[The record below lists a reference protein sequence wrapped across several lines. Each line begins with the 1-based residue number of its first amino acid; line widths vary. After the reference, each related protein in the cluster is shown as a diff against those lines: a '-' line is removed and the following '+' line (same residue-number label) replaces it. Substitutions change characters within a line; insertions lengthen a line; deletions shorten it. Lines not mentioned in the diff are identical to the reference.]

1 MIERSGT
8 FLGLIMMTAACQN
21 TQSRTLN
28 AAESYPLQMFKFQL
42 RLTQNALVVELGPR
56 VCKNERAGR
65 MVGWRN
71 KLCGEAI
78 MMASCRSAAERVVS
92 VPFEHSGIGT
102 LSRYSSNFV
111 NARGTLVRTHIHSIR
126 TRRQKQ

>member
-8 FLGLIMMTAACQN
+8 FLGLIVMTAACQN

-28 AAESYPLQMFKFQL
+28 AAESHPLQMFKFQL
-42 RLTQNALVVELGPR
+42 HLTQNALVVELGPR

-65 MVGWRN
+65 MVRWRN

-78 MMASCRSAAERVVS
+78 MMQAAAQLNVWYRFLSSTQES
-92 VPFEHSGIGT
+92 VPT
-102 LSRYSSNFV
+102 P
-111 NARGTLVRTHIHSIR
+111 
-126 TRRQKQ
+126 